1 MINLKD
7 SFVERYARQRAEA
20 ILDKGSFRELLGP
33 FEGIYSPHLLVQN
46 IVPQSDDGVVIARG
60 TIDGF
65 PAVVIAIEGNFQ
77 GGSIGEVSGAK
88 IAGALEL
95 ALEDNRKGIKI
106 RPVIIFDTGGIRL
119 QEANYGLLAISEIS
133 SAISELREYV
143 PVVGIIPGKVGS
155 FGGMSINAGLL
166 SSIIITMEGRLGLNG
181 PEVIELEAG
190 IEEIDSQ
197 NRQQIW
203 KIIGGEQRLAMG
215 LADHLVDD
223 DVESIKT
230 CLHQIFKEGNT
241 SPRSIQ
247 VERFESFISNINP
260 ATKLTPQDA
269 QALWK
274 EQHDVKTT
282 AKRKQPV
289 QYNSRGARWFKALT
303 NGTEI
308 IGDDVPS
315 VLCADKGKFR
325 YLSITP
331 NPNSRF
337 YRARQGEVGLEEGWR
352 LAKHIREAIEE
363 DKNGEKRTIVAIVD
377 VPGQAY
383 GYHEELFGIHQAC
396 AAAVDAYASARRAGH
411 PIIALMVGNAVSG
424 AFLAH
429 GLQANR
435 IIALDH
441 EEVNVHVMSKKSAAK
456 ITRRSIDKLEELAC
470 KLVPAM
476 AQDIHSFASLG
487 AVDELVKAV
496 NADEPTMEDV
506 RVIQEKI
513 EELIAD
519 IKAGTPGLQ
528 HRLQTKGA
536 KENRTA
542 SILVRKKLA
551 EQWN

>member
-7 SFVERYARQRAEA
+7 SLVERYARQRAEA

-33 FEGIYSPHLLVQN
+33 FEGINSPHLPVQN
-46 IVPQSDDGVVIARG
+46 IVPQSDDGVVIGRG

-65 PAVVIAIEGNFQ
+65 PAVVIAIEGSFQ

-88 IAGALEL
+88 IAGSLEL
-95 ALEDNRKGIKI
+95 ALEDNRKRIKV

-119 QEANYGLLAISEIS
+119 QEANYGLLAISEIG
-133 SAISELREYV
+133 SAIAALREYV

-166 SSIIITMEGRLGLNG
+166 SSIIITKEGRLGLNG

-190 IEEIDSQ
+190 IDEIDAQ
-197 NRQQIW
+197 DRQQIW

-215 LADHLVDD
+215 LADHLLDD
-223 DVESIKT
+223 DVKSIKT
-230 CLHQIFKEGNT
+230 CLHQIFKEGNK
-241 SPRSIQ
+241 SSRSIQ
-247 VERFESFISNINP
+247 VERFEGFISKVNP
-260 ATKLTPQDA
+260 TTKLTPQDA
-269 QALWK
+269 QTLWK
-274 EQHDVKTT
+274 EKHDIKTT
-282 AKRKQPV
+282 VKQKQPV
-289 QYNSRGARWFKALT
+289 QYTNSRGARWFKALT
-303 NGTEI
+303 NETEI

-315 VLCADKGKFR
+315 VLCADKRKVR
-325 YLSITP
+325 YLCVSP
-331 NPNSRF
+331 NPYSRF
-337 YRARQGEVGLEEGWR
+337 YRARKGEVGLEEGWR
-352 LAKHIREAIEE
+352 LARHIREAIEE
-363 DKNGEKRTIVAIVD
+363 DRDVEKRTIVAIVD

-396 AAAVDAYASARRAGH
+396 AAAVDAYSSARQAGH
-411 PIIALMVGNAVSG
+411 PIITLMVGNAISG

-435 IIALDH
+435 IIALDN
-441 EEVNVHVMSKKSAAK
+441 EKVNVHVMSKKSASK
-456 ITRRSIDKLEELAC
+456 ITRRSIDRLEELTC
-470 KLVPAM
+470 KVPAM
-476 AQDIHSFASLG
+476 THDIHSFASLG
-487 AVDELVKAV
+487 AVDELVKV
-496 NADEPTMEDV
+496 INADEPTKEDV

-519 IKAGTPGLQ
+519 INTGTPGLQ